1 MFTASWFAAHLLSI
15 FSGCVKSEPSP
26 ILTMSANVGLA
37 IQCVG
42 IVLLTLLSLSM
53 RGSIKSASL
62 TFWTG
67 AWASLSLALIT
78 LFVGFHVAPGNK
90 LFYAVYFFGEYAFGL
105 MFVGGCHFLATNVS
119 MTRRSYSMLIPAAI
133 IATGLPFLSN
143 DFNNLF
149 MVQATIMA
157 ALFAVSFIVL
167 FPAIKRET
175 SSPGLRVMAAALILL
190 SLDFLHDVPVFGA
203 RNGWWGITVPAAYL
217 QYTSIFDLLL
227 EILLGFGTMMVL
239 LEGVRREFEAA
250 NLQLRQTHHRLELMA
265 SMDPLTEALNRHAFH
280 SLLSRDQAGNE
291 SSSDG
296 CVAVID
302 IDNLKTINDRFGH
315 GVGDKAIRGV
325 ARAIRS
331 LIRADDMVF
340 RWGGDEFLVLMFKL
354 RDEEASRRMSS
365 LNDILRENGEQWTGS
380 QATIRVS
387 AGVAGFDSLK
397 ELAEAIDLADQAM
410 YENRQRLRQ
419 SKMAE
424 GMVPLVFQEQ
434 NIHANASM

>member
-1 MFTASWFAAHLLSI
+1 
-15 FSGCVKSEPSP
+15 
-26 ILTMSANVGLA
+26 MSANVGLA

-62 TFWTG
+62 TLWTG

-78 LFVGFHVAPGNK
+78 LFVGFHVAPGHK
-90 LFYAVYFFGEYAFGL
+90 LFYALYFFGEYAFGL
-105 MFVGGCHFLATNVS
+105 MFVGGCRFLANKVS
-119 MTRRSYSMLIPAAI
+119 MSRRSYSMLIPAAI
-133 IATGLPFLSN
+133 IAAGLPFLSS
-143 DFNNLF
+143 DFNDLF

-157 ALFAVSFIVL
+157 ALFAASFIVL
-167 FPAIKRET
+167 FPAIKRER
-175 SSPGLRVMAAALILL
+175 SSLGLRVMAAALILL
-190 SLDFLHDVPVFGA
+190 ALDFLHDVPVFGA
-203 RNGWWGITVPAAYL
+203 RNGLWGVTVPAAYL
-217 QYTSIFDLLL
+217 QYTSIFDLIL

-250 NLQLRQTHHRLELMA
+250 NLKLTQTHHKLELLA

-280 SLLSRDQAGNE
+280 SLLSRDQGGNE

-302 IDNLKTINDRFGH
+302 IDNLKPINDRFGH
-315 GVGDKAIRGV
+315 GVGDKAIRAV

-340 RWGGDEFLVLMFKL
+340 RWGGDEFLVLMFRL

-365 LNDILRENGEQWTGS
+365 LNDILQENGELWTGS
-380 QATIRVS
+380 RATIRVS
-387 AGVAGFDSLK
+387 AGVSGFNSLK
-397 ELAEAIDLADQAM
+397 ELAEAIDHADQAM
-410 YENRQRLRQ
+410 YDSRQRCRQ
-419 SKMAE
+419 SRMVEEMAPPVLRE
-424 GMVPLVFQEQ
+424 L